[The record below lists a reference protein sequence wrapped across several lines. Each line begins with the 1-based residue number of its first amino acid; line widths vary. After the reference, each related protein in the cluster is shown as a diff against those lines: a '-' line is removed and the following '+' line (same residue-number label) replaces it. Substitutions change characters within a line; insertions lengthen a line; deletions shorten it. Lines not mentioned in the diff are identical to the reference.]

1 MFAFFR
7 GILLEATPLHCIID
21 VGGVGYKLFV
31 PASALGQLPA
41 IGNEVLVYSSFVVR
55 EMSQALYGFLTAQDR
70 DFFEILIGVTGVGPK
85 MALGLIGHL
94 SLRELQ
100 QAIVAGDYIVLCK
113 IPGVG
118 KKTAERL
125 VVEMR
130 DKLKGIAPPDTSPF
144 AIQLP
149 KQQVVAD
156 AMSALINLGYN
167 QATAQKALKRSMDS
181 LPEDV
186 DLDLAV
192 LITTA
197 LKNV

>member
-7 GILLEATPLHCIID
+7 GILVEATPLHCIID
-21 VGGVGYKLFV
+21 VRGVGYKLFV
-31 PASALGQLPA
+31 PASALGQLPQV
-41 IGNEVLVYSSFVVR
+41 GNEVLVHSSFVVR
-55 EMSQALYGFLTAQDR
+55 EMSQALYGFLTAKDR

-100 QAIVAGDYIVLCK
+100 QAIVAGDCVTLCK

-125 VVEMR
+125 IVEMR
-130 DKLKGIAPPDTSPF
+130 DKLKGIASLDSSPF

-167 QATAQKALKRSMDS
+167 QATAQKALKRSMDT
-181 LPEDV
+181 LPEDI
-186 DLDLAV
+186 DLAV